1 MSCDVR
7 TYTSLPTMLI
17 KSHNYML
24 VERSPFFRWWRY
36 ALRCI
41 RAAAANVRAPAKASQ
56 TIGKTSFQCHE
67 IPHEIMKHSKVTHV
81 ELEPC
86 KLKTCPSG
94 EPFYVTVDRRESL
107 STPASGG
114 DLLDLFQN
122 TAKLNTIK
130 HVFQT
135 TFFQK

>member
-1 MSCDVR
+1 M
-7 TYTSLPTMLI
+7 THTSLPTYMLI
-17 KSHNYML
+17 ISHNYML
-24 VERSPFFRWWRY
+24 VERSPFLRWWRY

-56 TIGKTSFQCHE
+56 AIGQTSFQCHE

-81 ELEPC
+81 ELEHC

-122 TAKLNTIK
+122 TAKLNTFK